1 MNIIEWM
8 THGVVALTVPAL
20 VGVACDAAPGD
31 ASPATADS
39 TVGEGDLWPALK
51 VRDCAGAEVDMR
63 TLLGD
68 HDATFVTFGAQW
80 CTACQKEAP
89 DINTKLVDG
98 FAGES
103 VGVVQ
108 LLIEGQPGVAP
119 AQSLCEAWRDE
130 LEARFTVLV
139 DVDQTH
145 LVDFFGGAVAT
156 LPLHFVVTRDGQV
169 RYRKLGELPADI
181 DAIVAGWLP

>member
-1 MNIIEWM
+1 MPLRPLL
-8 THGVVALTVPAL
+8 ALTTASL
-20 VGVACDAAPGD
+20 VGVACDAAP
-31 ASPATADS
+31 ADDS
-39 TVGEGDLWPALK
+39 GGAPEAAMVDEGDLWPALK
-51 VRDCAGAEVDMR
+51 VRDCAGGEVDMR
-63 TLLGD
+63 ALLAD

-80 CTACQKEAP
+80 CAACQKEAP

-98 FAGES
+98 FEGEA

-130 LEARFTVLV
+130 LDARFTVLV

-145 LVDFFGGAVAT
+145 LADFFGGAVAT
-156 LPLHFVVTRDGQV
+156 LPLHYVVTRDGTV

-181 DAIVAGWLP
+181 ADIVAGWLP